1 MRRVLPD
8 ILPKTAVVYPV
19 VLASR
24 PLYPLR
30 AGLGLD
36 PRRKGV
42 KKNPGPSSTEG
53 NLEPGLTPVI

>member
-1 MRRVLPD
+1 MPY

-19 VLASR
+19 VSASR

-36 PRRKGV
+36 PGRKGV
-42 KKNPGPSSTEG
+42 KKNPGPNSTEG
-53 NLEPGLTPVI
+53 NFDAGLAPVK